1 MPDLVLVRSV
11 EDGVGDLALPG
22 AILGLKHGLGTELG
36 LALLRLLV
44 LLKPRKRNQN
54 QFLIAQAE
62 SYISEYFVT
71 LIKKLK
77 QCHKILSALNRFF
90 TCM

>member
-22 AILGLKHGLGTELG
+22 AVLGLEHGLGTELS

-44 LLKPRKRNQN
+44 LLKPRNRNEN
-54 QFLIAQAE
+54 QFLIGQAE
-62 SYISEYFVT
+62 SF
-71 LIKKLK
+71 LN
-77 QCHKILSALNRFF
+77 IL
-90 TCM
+90 

>member
-22 AILGLKHGLGTELG
+22 AVLGLEHGLGTELG

-44 LLKPRKRNQN
+44 LLKPRNRNEN
-54 QFLIAQAE
+54 QFLIGQAE
-62 SYISEYFVT
+62 SF
-71 LIKKLK
+71 LN
-77 QCHKILSALNRFF
+77 IL
-90 TCM
+90 